1 MGTIMELSV
10 NLVQTLILTWFISS
24 FFGYKKEGVVRV
36 IGFVGVWILA
46 FVETSF
52 INAIVVYDG
61 FLSGIVILTYIL
73 YAVLFMQGSF
83 WKKVFISILSMAVVF
98 TIGSVNLLTFSFLS
112 GKNIGALIADF
123 DGWRFAIIIIGRLI
137 EYIVFRVIV
146 KVNHDYHLSTKDW
159 MMFICLPLLTWVTV
173 TMTMNIA
180 IMEETLLPQMFYISI
195 IMLMISIAI
204 IWFLLKIKQDAEAK
218 MEYRLLKQQHDTMK
232 KTEQNMKALYE
243 STHAVK
249 HDMEKHLLA
258 VKIMAEHGDAA
269 KIFTYVNQIME
280 ECEKNAHKAVFTEND
295 IFNAVMNTRLQICK
309 EKKILIHI
317 QIESGVANGLKPEIV
332 TVVLG
337 NLLDNAIEA
346 AEQAEEKI
354 IYFKMFCREK
364 HILLSIQNSFDYAH
378 SDTLLSSTKKNK
390 EVHGFGLK
398 NAKKVIEQE
407 NGVLQISVDE
417 EGLFCVEVMLS

>member
-73 YAVLFMQGSF
+73 YAVLFMEGNF
-83 WKKVFISILSMAVVF
+83 WKKVFISIFSMAVVF
-98 TIGSVNLLTFSFLS
+98 AVGSVSILTCAFLS
-112 GKNIGALIADF
+112 GKGIENLILEF
-123 DGWRFAIIIIGRLI
+123 DLWRLLAVGFGNLMVYVFLKLTVMLKN
-137 EYIVFRVIV
+137 EY
-146 KVNHDYHLSTKDW
+146 DLSTKEW
-159 MMFICLPLLTWVTV
+159 VMFVGLSLITWVTV